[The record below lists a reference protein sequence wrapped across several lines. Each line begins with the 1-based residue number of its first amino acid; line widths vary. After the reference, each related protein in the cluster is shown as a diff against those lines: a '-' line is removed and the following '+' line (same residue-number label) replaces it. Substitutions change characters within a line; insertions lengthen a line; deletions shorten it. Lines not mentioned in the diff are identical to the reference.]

1 MKSHDTKEC
10 LIIAMLC
17 IENIGRKRDLVTIL
31 PILERV
37 KCGYHSDDDGIG
49 GGAVERRT

>member
-1 MKSHDTKEC
+1 MKSHDTKES

-37 KCGYHSDDDGIG
+37 KCGYGSPTVMMMEGM
-49 GGAVERRT
+49 EEEQ